1 MSIPDDLST
10 QCVFI
15 DYVYK
20 DLEKQINEFN
30 EEEMFKRYTP
40 CGRKYVYCLY
50 YFLRDMSF
58 FNLLTILEDKC
69 TELYGSCF
77 LEILNDSYENPET
90 GCPVSLIMRQE
101 VEFKPSID
109 LLEDAD
115 TLLSILVTRFHFREN
130 IPMRNYALEA
140 LQAIKVMK
148 LQKNM

>member
-1 MSIPDDLST
+1 LSTPDDLST

-20 DLEKQINEFN
+20 DLEKQVNEFN

-58 FNLLTILEDKC
+58 FNLLTTLEDKC
-69 TELYGSCF
+69 VELYGSCF
-77 LEILNDSYENPET
+77 LETLNDSYENPKT

-115 TLLSILVTRFHFREN
+115 TLLSILVKRFHFREN
-130 IPMRNYALEA
+130 ILMRNYALEA
-140 LQAIKVMK
+140 LQAIKVME
-148 LQKNM
+148 LQKNI